1 MKEIIL
7 DNLKDFSELA
17 AYTFAGIFF
26 ISMILYL
33 SEYIEDRNQARA
45 KTKAA
50 EACFNLQIK
59 SVLFWVLMFVVSTVF
74 KILSN

>member
-1 MKEIIL
+1 MREIIL
-7 DNLKDFSELA
+7 YNLKDFSELA

-26 ISMILYL
+26 VSLIVYL

-50 EACFNLQIK
+50 EACFSLQIK
-59 SVLFWVLMFVVSTVF
+59 SALFWVLMFVVST
-74 KILSN
+74 LYQLLAS